1 MQSQPCSDLRC
12 MLALFGQGG
21 PMNEERELRIGI
33 VGAGGIVKQ
42 RHLPGLRDLP
52 GIKIT
57 AVANSS
63 LESAT
68 RFCAEYA
75 PEAKP
80 YARWEEVVDNA
91 AVDIVWVGATPYMH
105 HDVADYGLHCG
116 KHVFCQARM
125 ASTLAEAQGMWEAAI
140 SYPELVAA
148 ICPAPHGMKGGEV
161 MKKLLADGAIGV
173 PHQALLHSFNA
184 GWLDPQ
190 SPIHWRQQMEISG
203 IQILTLGIYVEVL
216 HRWLGQINEMCLTS
230 CMCWLVF
237 AAAWRRPFFSVEWL
251 LMHLETSC
259 GSSAAKAR

>member
-1 MQSQPCSDLRC
+1 

-80 YARWEEVVDNA
+80 YARWPKY
-91 AVDIVWVGATPYMH
+91 IWF
-105 HDVADYGLHCG
+105 
-116 KHVFCQARM
+116 K
-125 ASTLAEAQGMWEAAI
+125 
-140 SYPELVAA
+140 
-148 ICPAPHGMKGGEV
+148 
-161 MKKLLADGAIGV
+161 
-173 PHQALLHSFNA
+173 
-184 GWLDPQ
+184 
-190 SPIHWRQQMEISG
+190 
-203 IQILTLGIYVEVL
+203 
-216 HRWLGQINEMCLTS
+216 
-230 CMCWLVF
+230 
-237 AAAWRRPFFSVEWL
+237 
-251 LMHLETSC
+251 
-259 GSSAAKAR
+259 